1 MSSPFLAGALALV
14 VHASAPGDWQT
25 PAEKSAFA
33 KTPSNADTMAY
44 LRRVAAAAP
53 GQVRIE
59 SFGKTGEGRDLV
71 AVIASKD
78 GVFDPGALHRAG
90 RPIVLIQ
97 NGIHAGEVDGKDAT
111 LALLR
116 DMVVNKS
123 QKALLDRVVV
133 VILPIYNPDGH
144 ERSGP
149 YNRINQNGPGE
160 MGWRT
165 TALNLNL
172 NRDYMKADAPETRAF
187 LRLWNR
193 WLPDYFVDDHVT
205 DGLDY
210 QYDVTYQC
218 DWTPDVV
225 PAIAEW
231 QRRVV
236 EPYLAQ
242 SVAQAGHVPG
252 PYIDPKDAA
261 DLSKGMRTWPSLP
274 RYSNGYTNVQNRPGM
289 LVEMHMLKDYRTRV
303 RGNYAILVGLLEL
316 VNRDA
321 DALLRMN
328 RVADAATIAAGK
340 APGRSPMPLLLV
352 SDGTTEPFVYKG
364 IQVETSPS
372 EVSGAQRRSYTT
384 DPIEVTIPKD
394 TGFVAAVSVVP
405 PAAYIVPVQWTEV
418 IAVLAA
424 HGIRMSR
431 TSRPWEGEVET
442 YRCDEP
448 RWNPRPF
455 EGRQVLFSPGEGT
468 PKSDAALGSCQVVRE
483 KLAYPAG
490 SAVVPLDQ
498 RAAKVAIHLLEPEG
512 PDSFVAWGFF
522 NTIFE
527 QKEFGEDYVVE
538 KLAREMLAKD
548 PKLAAEFQ
556 AKLIADPKFAAS
568 PEARLAFFYDRS
580 PWRDPK
586 LGLYPVGRL
595 GSLSGI
601 PIAR

>member
-1 MSSPFLAGALALV
+1 MLAGALTALL
-14 VHASAPGDWQT
+14 VHAPAPDDWQT

-33 KTPSNADTMAY
+33 KTPSYDETMAY

-59 SFGKTGEGRDLV
+59 IFGKTGEGRDLV

-78 GVFDPGALHRAG
+78 GVFDPDALHRSG

-97 NGIHAGEVDGKDAT
+97 NGIHAGEIDGKDAS

-116 DMVVNKS
+116 DMVVTRTR
-123 QKALLDRVVV
+123 KALLDRAVV
-133 VILPIYNPDGH
+133 VILPIYNADGH

-149 YNRINQNGPGE
+149 YNRINQNGPEE

-218 DWTPDVV
+218 DSTPDVV

-231 QRRVV
+231 QSRVV

-252 PYIDPKDAA
+252 PYIDPKDAS

-274 RYSNGYTNVQNRPGM
+274 RYSNGYANVQNRPGM
-289 LVEMHMLKDYRTRV
+289 LVETHMLKDYRTRV
-303 RGNYAILVGLLEL
+303 GGTYAILRALLEL

-328 RVADAATIAAGK
+328 RDADAATIAGGK
-340 APGRSPMPLLLV
+340 APGRSPMPLLLL
-352 SDGTTEPFVYKG
+352 SDGTTEPFAYKG
-364 IQVETSPS
+364 IRVEASPS
-372 EVSGAQRRSYTT
+372 EISGGRRLSYTAE
-384 DPIEVTIPKD
+384 PIEMTLPKD
-394 TGFVAAVSVVP
+394 KGFTAAVAVVP
-405 PAAYIVPVQWTEV
+405 PAAYIVPAQWTEV
-418 IAVLAA
+418 IDVLAA
-424 HGIRMSR
+424 HGVRISR
-431 TSRPWEGEVET
+431 TTRPWEGEVET

-468 PKSDAALGSCQVVRE
+468 PPSDAALGPCRVVRE
-483 KLAYPAG
+483 KLTYPAG
-490 SAVVPLDQ
+490 SVVVPLDQ
-498 RAAKVAIHLLEPEG
+498 RSAKVAIHLLEPQG
-512 PDSFVAWGFF
+512 PDSLVAWGFF
-522 NTIFE
+522 NAIFE
-527 QKEFGEDYVVE
+527 QKEFGEGYVVE
-538 KLAREMLAKD
+538 KLAPEMLAKD
-548 PKLAAEFQ
+548 PKLAAEFE
-556 AKLIADPKFAAS
+556 ARLAADPKFAAS

-580 PWRDPK
+580 RWRDPK